1 MAKTLI
7 KIAIGLVI
15 LHAAFRVGSAYWNFY
30 RYEDALLQIAQF
42 GDRRTERQVCDEAL
56 TTAPEY
62 GVAIAAADLTV
73 HMGGNPPYNCESGL
87 TLTASKGSVPG
98 IPSTQLIIEGRYQDR
113 LQLLPGYFY
122 PWEFKPTASARVRF

>member
-7 KIAIGLVI
+7 KIAIALII
-15 LHAAFRVGSAYWNFY
+15 LHAAFRVGSAYWSFY
-30 RYEDALLQIAQF
+30 RYEDALLQIVQF

-56 TTAPEY
+56 TTAADFD
-62 GVAIAAADLTV
+62 VAIAAADLTV
-73 HMGGNPPYNCESGL
+73 HFGGNQPYNCETGPP
-87 TLTASKGSVPG
+87 AVKGKAPG
-98 IPSTQLIIEGRYQDR
+98 IATMQLTIEGRYQDR

>member
-7 KIAIGLVI
+7 KIAIGLII

-30 RYEDALLQIAQF
+30 RYEDALLQIVQF

-73 HMGGNPPYNCESGL
+73 HMGGNPPFNCESGL
-87 TLTASKGSVPG
+87 TLASKGSG
-98 IPSTQLIIEGRYQDR
+98 IASTQLVIEGRYQDR

>member
-7 KIAIGLVI
+7 KIAVALIV
-15 LHAAFRVGSAYWNFY
+15 LHGAFRVGNAYWTFY
-30 RYEDALLQIAQF
+30 RYSDALLQIAQF

-56 TTAPEY
+56 STAAEL
-62 GVAIAAADLTV
+62 GVPIAAADLTV
-73 HMGGNPPYNCESGL
+73 LRGGNPPFNCETGP
-87 TLTASKGSVPG
+87 TALKGSTQG
-98 IPSTQLIIEGRYQDR
+98 IGSVQLTIEGWYQDR

>member
-7 KIAIGLVI
+7 KIAVALIVI
-15 LHAAFRVGSAYWNFY
+15 HGAFRVGSAYWNFY

-42 GDRRTERQVCDEAL
+42 GDRSTERQVCDEAL
-56 TTAPEY
+56 TIAADF

-73 HMGGNPPYNCESGL
+73 HKGGNPPFNCETGP
-87 TLTASKGSVPG
+87 TALKGSALG
-98 IPSTQLIIEGRYQDR
+98 IATVQLTIEGWYQER

>member
-7 KIAIGLVI
+7 KIAIALVI

-42 GDRRTERQVCDEAL
+42 GDRRSERQVCDEAL
-56 TTAPEY
+56 TTAADF
-62 GVAIAAADLTV
+62 GVPIAAADLTV
-73 HMGGNPPYNCESGL
+73 HKSGNPPFNCETGP
-87 TLTASKGSVPG
+87 TALKGSALG
-98 IPSTQLIIEGRYQDR
+98 TATAQLTIEGWYLDR

-122 PWEFKPTASARVRF
+122 PWEFKPAVSARVRF